1 MAEGRIEGKVAIV
14 TGGGGGIGSAVV
26 DRFLREGASVLVA
39 DLTAPE
45 AAHDRLAFAKTDV
58 SREAEVRAMVA
69 EWWRQRDSTASIPGF
84 QSALEVPEREDDTSP
99 VENTP

>member
-1 MAEGRIEGKVAIV
+1 MSGEADP
-14 TGGGGGIGSAVV
+14 GGIKF
-26 DRFLREGASVLVA
+26 RR
-39 DLTAPE
+39 
-45 AAHDRLAFAKTDV
+45 RRAFGPVTDPKR
-58 SREAEVRAMVA
+58 SPDFEVRAMVA